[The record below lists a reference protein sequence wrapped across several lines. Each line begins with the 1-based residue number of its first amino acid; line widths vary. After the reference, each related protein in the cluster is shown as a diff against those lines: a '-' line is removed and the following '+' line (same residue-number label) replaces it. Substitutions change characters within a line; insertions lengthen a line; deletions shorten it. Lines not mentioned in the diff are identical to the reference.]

1 MREATGVIIN
11 PSSAP
16 HRFVAKLLFVVS
28 NVKFMLLVFICGE
41 LLVP

>member
-1 MREATGVIIN
+1 MREAQGVIIN

-16 HRFVAKLLFVVS
+16 HRFVAEVTVVC